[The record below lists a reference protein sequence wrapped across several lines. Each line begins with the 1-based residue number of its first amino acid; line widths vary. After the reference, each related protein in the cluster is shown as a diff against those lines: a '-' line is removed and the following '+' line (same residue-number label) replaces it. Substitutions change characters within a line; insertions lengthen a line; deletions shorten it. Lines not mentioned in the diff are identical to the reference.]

1 MKWYTV
7 KVRAVGRRQ
16 HWVSYGPPFGS
27 EVQAEKYVEQMD
39 KASGGSVEYR
49 VEEEEGNGTHLSL

>member
-16 HWVSYGPPFGS
+16 HWVSYGPRFGS

-49 VEEEEGNGTHLSL
+49 VEEEEE